1 MTKITIKK
9 YEVTAEGHA
18 KAQRINDNDLVC
30 CAISTLLGT
39 LGNALLDM
47 YYDNLL
53 CTPPKIKQKSGYMHI
68 KAEPKKKYEDMTIRV
83 IRSFTIGLEVLAEQY
98 PKNIIIDNSEG

>member
-1 MTKITIKK
+1 MTRIIISE

-18 KAQRINDNDLVC
+18 EAQRVNDYDLVC

-47 YYDNLL
+47 YNDNLL
-53 CTPPKIKQKSGYMHI
+53 CAPPKIKQKSGYVHI
-68 KAEPKKKYEDMTIRV
+68 KAEPKKEYEAIVRQV
-83 IRSFTIGLEVLAEQY
+83 FKAFAIGLEILAGQY
-98 PKNIIIDNSEG
+98 PKNIVMDNSEG